1 MIYPH
6 HAAKVCWSIDKV
18 TWRRA
23 FKRILKYGKKE
34 GEELSPDETL
44 ENIKAGTEE
53 EEKLL
58 EDENFLEERE
68 RRLGY
73 FSAVKASREHQQKN
87 NAGLLKVKQLD

>member
-23 FKRILKYGKKE
+23 FKKICNYAQKDGHPISP
-34 GEELSPDETL
+34 EESMQNLGAR
-44 ENIKAGTEE
+44 NEE

-58 EDENFLEERE
+58 EDEKFLEEKE

-73 FSAVKASREHQQKN
+73 FSAVKASREHQQKS
-87 NAGLLKVKQLD
+87 NAGLLKVVWRD